1 MRIAP
6 LDYKYEQF
14 IYLVMKFILFKKH
27 ITKFKENLSDK
38 GTVKNTIHTFLYVVM
53 QCYNIDFIFIFFICN
68 F

>member
-38 GTVKNTIHTFLYVVM
+38 GTVKNTIHTFLYVVTQM
-53 QCYNIDFIFIFFICN
+53 L
-68 F
+68 